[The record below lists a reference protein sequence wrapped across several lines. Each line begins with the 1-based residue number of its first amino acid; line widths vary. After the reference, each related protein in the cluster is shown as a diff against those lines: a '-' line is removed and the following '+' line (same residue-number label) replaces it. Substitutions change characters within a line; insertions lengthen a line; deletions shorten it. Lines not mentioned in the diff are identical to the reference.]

1 MKPLHALPLTCVC
14 NVRQGKVGLTSGE
27 NACYQNS
34 VLQALFMVPGLVDY
48 FLGTAAGCEGLDP
61 VHGNI
66 PVVASLGQLFKS
78 MRSAAPGTVVST
90 SGSAC
95 HLTCS
100 LALPDQCR
108 AQLHACSSSSAGVG
122 AQHGLIN

>member
-1 MKPLHALPLTCVC
+1 MRQLHALPLTCVC
-14 NVRQGKVGLTSGE
+14 IMPQGKVGLTFGD

-48 FLGTAAGCEGLDP
+48 FLGTDLGCEGQTPLR
-61 VHGNI
+61 GGS

-90 SGSAC
+90 SG
-95 HLTCS
+95 
-100 LALPDQCR
+100 
-108 AQLHACSSSSAGVG
+108 
-122 AQHGLIN
+122 

>member
-14 NVRQGKVGLTSGE
+14 NVRQGKVGLTFGE

-34 VLQALFMVPGLVDY
+34 VLQAMFMVPGLVDY
-48 FLGTAAGCEGLDP
+48 FLGTDVGCEGQTPLR
-61 VHGNI
+61 GGS

-90 SGSAC
+90 SG
-95 HLTCS
+95 
-100 LALPDQCR
+100 
-108 AQLHACSSSSAGVG
+108 
-122 AQHGLIN
+122 